1 MIINKLQ
8 VYLKKLKE
16 IYPTLKFLCI
26 FAQLIKQIQ
35 INMKI
40 EETRKKNERM
50 LREAKTLLKRH
61 SRMRTYEMLAE
72 RYNVCVTYVCRIA
85 KRAGI

>member
-1 MIINKLQ
+1 
-8 VYLKKLKE
+8 
-16 IYPTLKFLCI
+16 
-26 FAQLIKQIQ
+26 
-35 INMKI
+35 MKI
-40 EETRKKNERM
+40 EDARKKNEKM

-72 RYNVCVTYVCRIA
+72 RYNVCVTYVCRKC